1 MTRLKEIC
9 LQDRPLN
16 TVNFECPSHCG
27 ILLTGL
33 DSLRSKEQLLDITL
47 LAEGQS
53 FRAHRAVLAAC
64 SDYFRAMFTDAMLES
79 RQNEI
84 CLNGVTAEGIRLLL
98 DYAYTSRLA
107 LNLAN
112 IQDVLS
118 AASHV
123 QMCSVV
129 EACSNYLETQL
140 DVENC
145 VDIATIAE
153 TYSLS
158 QLRSKVYRFMSSH
171 LLEFSNSPEF
181 YRMGPQQLEHLLE
194 CDFPV
199 DCSEADVLR
208 IVLMWFIFP
217 DTPG

>member
-1 MTRLKEIC
+1 MTRLKEWC

-16 TVNFECPSHCG
+16 TIHFECPSHNG
-27 ILLTGL
+27 TLLTGL
-33 DSLRSKEQLLDITL
+33 DSLRSKGQLLDITL
-47 LAEGQS
+47 LAEGQP
-53 FRAHRAVLAAC
+53 FMAHRAVLAAC

-84 CLNGVTAEGIRLLL
+84 CLNGVTADGIRLLL

-123 QMCSVV
+123 QMDSVV
-129 EACSNYLETQL
+129 EACSNYLQSQL
-140 DVENC
+140 DIENC

-158 QLRSKVYRFMSSH
+158 QLRRKVYRFMSGH
-171 LLEFSNSPEF
+171 LLEFSNSSEF
-181 YRMGPQQLEHLLE
+181 YRMSAQQLEYLLE

-199 DCSEADVLR
+199 DCSESDVLR
-208 IVLMWFIFP
+208 IVLTWFNYP
-217 DTPG
+217 ESPG